1 MDRGELVS
9 DDLITGIVRERLTRP
24 DAAGGFVLDGFPRT
38 VPQARA
44 LDGLLAGRDT
54 LIVIEMQVPDEEL
67 VRRVQG
73 RRVCKSCG
81 TNVSAFGGDGADHR
95 PLPEVRRR
103 AGDALGRQHAVVRE
117 RLKIYWRDTRP
128 VIEYY
133 NGRPTFRAIDGAQSP
148 EQVRQMLVTTI
159 TGLAASAGV
168 VVPPAGHA
176 ADGAAGSAG
185 MITCRSAAELERL
198 ARVNAL
204 VARVLAELMRRRRPG
219 VTTAGPGPARRAAAA
234 RGGGACRR
242 SRAITG
248 IRRRS
253 ARRSTSR

>member
-1 MDRGELVS
+1 MALNVVMLGPPGAGKGTQAERFAREYGIPRISTGDILREAIQSGSDVGQAVKAVMDRGELVS
-9 DDLITGIVRERLTRP
+9 DDLITGIVRDRLTRP

-38 VPQARA
+38 VPQAKA

-81 TNVSAFGGDGADHR
+81 TNVSAFGDGDVADRCQKCGGELVTRSDDNTH
-95 PLPEVRRR
+95 
-103 AGDALGRQHAVVRE
+103 VVRE

-128 VIEYY
+128 VIDYY

-168 VVPPAGHA
+168 VVPPAVPPVP
-176 ADGAAGSAG
+176 
-185 MITCRSAAELERL
+185 T
-198 ARVNAL
+198 V
-204 VARVLAELMRRRRPG
+204 RPG
-219 VTTAGPGPARRAAAA
+219 ARA
-234 RGGGACRR
+234 
-242 SRAITG
+242 
-248 IRRRS
+248 
-253 ARRSTSR
+253 